1 MRTIIFIIL
10 FLGAWVALDW
20 LAMVTAPVTGPLTLV
35 IVLFYLIRFIIKL
48 GKEN

>member
-20 LAMVTAPVTGPLTLV
+20 LAMVTAPVTGPLTILL
-35 IVLFYLIRFIIKL
+35 VLFYLVRLMIKL